1 MLKGHEYADWVA
13 EYIVANYAERDIE
26 VYREISIGKSII
38 GKNRRIDALVICH
51 KSNHAVALECKFQG
65 SRGTVDEKIPYAL
78 QDIAAMQM
86 DSYLVYSGE
95 GFSHGV
101 IHLLQSS
108 ELACNATPFDLE
120 DTADYQQHDGTREL
134 DHILAMRFGWWDLLV
149 ANKQP
154 VTITKKPSF
163 KQGYL
168 FTLN

>member
-1 MLKGHEYADWVA
+1 MLKGCEYADWVA
-13 EYIVANYAERDIE
+13 EYIVFNYSQRNIK

-38 GKNRRIDALVICH
+38 GKNRRVDVLVICQD
-51 KSNHAVALECKFQG
+51 SNHAVALECKFQA

-86 DSYLVYSGE
+86 DSYLVYSGD

-108 ELACNATPFDLE
+108 ELACNATPQELADLGNY
-120 DTADYQQHDGTREL
+120 TQHDGTKEL
-134 DHILAMRFGWWDLLV
+134 DHILAMRFNWWDLLV

-154 VTITKKPSF
+154 VSITKKPKLTQIF
-163 KQGYL
+163 Q
-168 FTLN
+168 FTLD